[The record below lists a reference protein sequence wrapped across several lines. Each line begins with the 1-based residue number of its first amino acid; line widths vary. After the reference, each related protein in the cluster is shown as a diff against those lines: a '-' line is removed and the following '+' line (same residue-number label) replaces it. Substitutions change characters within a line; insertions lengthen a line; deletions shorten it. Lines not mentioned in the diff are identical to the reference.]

1 LLFGFL
7 QGNGMRL
14 WSLHPKYLD
23 AKGLVSLW
31 REALLAQAV
40 LNGKTQG
47 YLHHPQLIRFQHTPA
62 PAEFIAAYLRG
73 IHAEAAHRGY
83 RFNAAKIGKLESP
96 YVLVITQGQLEYE
109 WIHLNEKLRLR
120 APAWSQ
126 KFNSILLPDPHP
138 LFQVVSGPVAEWEVV
153 HSFSEGRFAGPSESR
168 EGNGVDN

>member
-1 LLFGFL
+1 
-7 QGNGMRL
+7 MRL

-47 YLHHPQLIRFQHTPA
+47 YLHHPQLIRFQDTPA

-73 IHAEAAHRGY
+73 IHAEAARRGY
-83 RFNAAKIGKLESP
+83 RFNAAKIGTPESSNLLA
-96 YVLVITQGQLEYE
+96 VTQGQLEYE

-126 KFNSILLPDPHP
+126 NFKSILRPDPHP
-138 LFQVVSGPVAEWEVV
+138 LFRIVSGPVAEWEVV
-153 HSFSEGRFAGPSESR
+153 RSFSKSRLAGPSESGER
-168 EGNGVDN
+168 NRADG